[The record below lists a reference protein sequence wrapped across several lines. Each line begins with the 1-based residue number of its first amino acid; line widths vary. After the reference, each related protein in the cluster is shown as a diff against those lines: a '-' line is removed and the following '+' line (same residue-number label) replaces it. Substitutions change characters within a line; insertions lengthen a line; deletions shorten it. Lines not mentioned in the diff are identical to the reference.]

1 MGPWMTAMHL
11 FGDKCKTKRCHSSM
25 TFTFPLSVSIS
36 SENSTQKNSGAEM
49 TSERLVIQ
57 CPVDSVKS
65 ELLHCHTSALCC
77 YLWQT
82 QCEGFVFFR
91 SETHKEPTTLVHNM
105 VSRTCQTWIGCSD
118 KRIIH
123 SSQRTPPYFCQAFCC
138 FWCLAHSAVH
148 GETIAWPHCPFCL
161 FLTNKT
167 PKKHGGWHIFD
178 TVHLFLSLDDTF
190 QNGPRCQRC
199 QMCLK

>member
-36 SENSTQKNSGAEM
+36 SENSTQKNSGTEM
-49 TSERLVIQ
+49 TTHRLVIQ

-82 QCEGFVFFR
+82 QCEGLVFCLFFFK
-91 SETHKEPTTLVHNM
+91 SETHKEPTTLAPNM

-123 SSQRTPPYFCQAFCC
+123 SSQQIPAP
-138 FWCLAHSAVH
+138 LLLS
-148 GETIAWPHCPFCL
+148 GLL
-161 FLTNKT
+161 FLVF
-167 PKKHGGWHIFD
+167 GSF
-178 TVHLFLSLDDTF
+178 
-190 QNGPRCQRC
+190 
-199 QMCLK
+199 